1 MGLRPAKCYRTHK
14 DRAYTRVA
22 IKVHKRNYIGAT
34 PGLKTRQFNMGNPL
48 KKYDTIVDL
57 IAENED
63 TQLRDN
69 SLESVRIAVNRF
81 LVKRVG
87 KDNFFMRLRV
97 YPHQILRENKM
108 ATGAGADRVSQG
120 MGNCPFGKPIGRAA
134 RIRPG
139 QTIMSVLVN
148 KEHADLAKQGL
159 LRARSRVSSKI
170 NVKIGTDVASIGT
183 LPKKVREE
191 KVEEKTATETAAEG
205 TAIEGAAAETPT
217 TGKATG
223 KTPAGKDAKTAG
235 KPEAKKEE
243 KKKFGKK

>member
-14 DRAYTRVA
+14 DRAYSRIA
-22 IKVHKRNYIGAT
+22 IKVHKRNYIGAV

-191 KVEEKTATETAAEG
+191 KVEEKIVEAA
-205 TAIEGAAAETPT
+205 AEGAAAETPT
-217 TGKATG
+217 TGKTTG
-223 KTPAGKDAKTAG
+223 KPQTGKEAKPTAGGKDAA

>member
-14 DRAYTRVA
+14 DRAYTRIA

-170 NVKIGTDVASIGT
+170 NVKIGTDVKSIGT

-191 KVEEKTATETAAEG
+191 KVEEKTATETTTEGTAAEG
-205 TAIEGAAAETPT
+205 TVAETPT
-217 TGKATG
+217 AGKATG
-223 KTPAGKDAKTAG
+223 KTPAAKDAKTAG